1 MSFGLPD
8 PATLWPALIAA
19 AIFLLLGFPVH
30 EFSHALVADRLGD
43 RTARF
48 MGRLTLNPLVHFDA
62 MGGTVLVISAVFF
75 SFVVGWAKP
84 TPVNPSNLQGGRR
97 GEAWVALAGPA
108 SNLIMA
114 TIFAIPIRLLV
125 ATQTS
130 VPSLVALVL
139 SNLVWF
145 NVFLFMFNLLPI
157 PPLDGYKVLTGL
169 VDARTAFRLR
179 QLEQYGFILI
189 LFIFLFGARIL
200 LPIGNGI
207 YGFLVGQ

>member
-1 MSFGLPD
+1 VSFGLPD

-19 AIFLLLGFPVH
+19 AIFLLIGFPIH

-48 MGRLTLNPLVHFDA
+48 MGRLTLNPIVHFDA
-62 MGGTVLVISAVFF
+62 LGGTVLVLSAVFF

-114 TIFAIPIRLLV
+114 TIFAVPIRVLV

-130 VPSLVALVL
+130 VPSVVALVL

-179 QLEQYGFILI
+179 QLEQYGFVLI
-189 LFIFLFGARIL
+189 LFIFVFGARIL

>member
-1 MSFGLPD
+1 VSFGLPD

-114 TIFAIPIRLLV
+114 TIFAIPIRVLV
-125 ATQTS
+125 ATQTP
-130 VPSLVALVL
+130 VPSVVALVL

-179 QLEQYGFILI
+179 QLEQYGFVLI
-189 LFIFLFGARIL
+189 LFIFVFGARIL

>member
-1 MSFGLPD
+1 VSFGLPD

-189 LFIFLFGARIL
+189 LFIFVFGARIL